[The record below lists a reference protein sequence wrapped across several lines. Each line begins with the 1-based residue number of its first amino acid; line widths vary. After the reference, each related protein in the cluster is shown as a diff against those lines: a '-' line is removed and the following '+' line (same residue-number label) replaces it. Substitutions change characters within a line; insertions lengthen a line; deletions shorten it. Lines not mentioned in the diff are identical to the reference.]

1 MQEELVFKKK
11 HRPLRIRLPDQALK
25 KIIIDETEPVSM
37 LMSTI
42 CKKIHLNNPDEF
54 ALQVS
59 GSRTTNFDI
68 LINRNLCFVAR

>member
-1 MQEELVFKKK
+1 MFKKK

-59 GSRTTNFDI
+59 PWCRSI
-68 LINRNLCFVAR
+68 LIF